1 MICVPLPSNIHM
13 CVIHTCVDIGGGGG
27 TQIMWEVGLNRI
39 TKGIL
44 TIILDVWMWS
54 TMHAHASDKQLQDAE
69 MQGYRASK
77 NST

>member
-1 MICVPLPSNIHM
+1 
-13 CVIHTCVDIGGGGG
+13 
-27 TQIMWEVGLNRI
+27 MWEVGLNRI